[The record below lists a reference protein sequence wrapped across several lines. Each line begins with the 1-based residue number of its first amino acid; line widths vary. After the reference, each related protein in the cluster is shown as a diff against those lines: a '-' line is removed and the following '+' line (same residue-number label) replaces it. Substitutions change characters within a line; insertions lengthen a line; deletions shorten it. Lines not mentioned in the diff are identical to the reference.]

1 MFVPRLIKNIKT
13 MRIEEFLNNGTNVS
27 ITVTPIDL
35 KEFAMYLIEQAQ
47 VNEREKAQEEQFLTP
62 DEVSAKIGVST
73 NTLWRWEKSG
83 YLVPVKVGRKSR
95 YKLSEVNA
103 LLAGRSQQEKPAT
116 GNVTGK
122 IWEDLL

>member
-1 MFVPRLIKNIKT
+1 

-62 DEVSAKIGVST
+62 DDVSAKIGVST

>member
-1 MFVPRLIKNIKT
+1 MNIN
-13 MRIEEFLNNGTNVS
+13 ELLSGGTNITIS
-27 ITVTPIDL
+27 INPIDL

-83 YLVPVKVGRKSR
+83 YLVPVRIGRKPL
-95 YKLSEVNA
+95 YKLSGINA
-103 LLAGRSQQEKPAT
+103 LLAGSSQQEKPAT

-122 IWEDLL
+122 IMEDLL